1 MTLLEVS
8 DVESGYGDV
17 LVLHGVDLTVTEGEM
32 VSIIGPNGAGKST
45 LLKTVAGLLSTR
57 SGEIRFG
64 GEDIADVP
72 AEEIVYHGI
81 CYVPQTTNVFGNL
94 TVVENLK
101 MGAWAL
107 EDADFEDRVE
117 RVYERFPV
125 LEDRPDQRAETM
137 SGGQQQMLA
146 MGAALMLDPDLLIL
160 DEPSAGLAPQL
171 IDDVFERIADINDS
185 GTAVLMVEQ
194 NARRALREAD
204 RGVVLEMG
212 ENRFEGT
219 GEELL
224 ESEEIAELYLG
235 S

>member
-1 MTLLEVS
+1 MLEVS

-17 LVLHGVDLTVTEGEM
+17 LVIHGVDLAVADGEM
-32 VSIIGPNGAGKST
+32 VSVIGPNGAGKST
-45 LLKTVAGLLSTR
+45 LLKTVAGLLPAR
-57 SGEIRFG
+57 SGTVRFD
-64 GEDIADVP
+64 GEDITGVP
-72 AEEIVYHGI
+72 AEEIIYHGI
-81 CYVPQTTNVFGNL
+81 CYVPQTTNIFGKL
-94 TVVENLK
+94 TVRENLL

-107 EDADFEDRVE
+107 DEAAFEDRVE
-117 RVYERFPV
+117 RVYDRFPV
-125 LEDRPDQRAETM
+125 LEERPNQRAETM

-171 IDDVFERIADINDS
+171 IDGVFEKIGDINDD

-204 RGVVLEMG
+204 RGVVLDMG
-212 ENRFEGT
+212 EDRFEGT

>member
-1 MTLLEVS
+1 VTLLEVEG
-8 DVESGYGDV
+8 VESGYGDV
-17 LVLHGVDLTVTEGEM
+17 LVLHGVDLSVADGEM
-32 VSIIGPNGAGKST
+32 VSVIGPNGAGKST
-45 LLKTVAGLLSTR
+45 LLKTVAGLLDAR
-57 SGEIRFG
+57 SGEIRFE
-64 GEDIADVP
+64 GEDITDVP
-72 AEEIVYHGI
+72 AEEIIYHGI

-94 TVVENLK
+94 TVRENLT

-107 EDADFEDRVE
+107 EEAEFEERVQ

-125 LEDRPDQRAETM
+125 LEDRPDQTAETM

-160 DEPSAGLAPQL
+160 DEPSAGLAPRL
-171 IDDVFERIADINDS
+171 IDDVFEKIADINDA

-204 RGVVLEMG
+204 RGVVLELG
-212 ENRFEGT
+212 EDRFEGT

-224 ESEEIAELYLG
+224 DSEEIAELYLG

>member
-1 MTLLEVS
+1 VSLLEVS
-8 DVESGYGDV
+8 NVESGYGDV
-17 LVLHGVDLTVTEGEM
+17 LVLHGVDLTVADGEM

-45 LLKTVAGLLSTR
+45 LLKTVAGLLEART
-57 SGEIRFG
+57 GTVEFAD
-64 GEDIADVP
+64 EDITDTP
-72 AEEIVYHGI
+72 AEEIIYHGI

-94 TVVENLK
+94 TVIENLK

-107 EDADFEDRVE
+107 EDAEFEDRVQ

-125 LEDRPDQRAETM
+125 LEDRPNQRAETM

-171 IDDVFERIADINDS
+171 IDDVFEKIRDINDS

-212 ENRFEGT
+212 QDRFEGT

-224 ESEEIAELYLG
+224 DSEEIAELYLG

>member
-17 LVLHGVDLTVTEGEM
+17 LVIHGVDLAVADGEM
-32 VSIIGPNGAGKST
+32 VSVIGPNGAGKST
-45 LLKTVAGLLSTR
+45 LLKTVAGLLPAR
-57 SGEIRFG
+57 SGTVRFD
-64 GEDIADVP
+64 GEDITGVP
-72 AEEIVYHGI
+72 AEEIIYHGI
-81 CYVPQTTNVFGNL
+81 CYVPQTTNIFGKL
-94 TVVENLK
+94 TVRENLL

-107 EDADFEDRVE
+107 DEAAFEDRVE
-117 RVYERFPV
+117 RVYDRFPV
-125 LEDRPDQRAETM
+125 LEERPNQRAETM

-171 IDDVFERIADINDS
+171 IDGVFEKIGDINDD

-204 RGVVLEMG
+204 RGVVLDMG
-212 ENRFEGT
+212 EDRFEGT

>member
-1 MTLLEVS
+1 MSLLEVS
-8 DVESGYGDV
+8 NVESGYGDV
-17 LVLHGVDLTVTEGEM
+17 LVLHGVDLTVEDGEM
-32 VSIIGPNGAGKST
+32 VSVIGPNGAGKST
-45 LLKTVAGLLSTR
+45 LLKTVAGLLEART
-57 SGEIRFG
+57 GTVEFA
-64 GEDIADVP
+64 GEDITDTP
-72 AEEIVYHGI
+72 AEEIIYHGI
-81 CYVPQTTNVFGNL
+81 CYVPQTTNIFGNL
-94 TVVENLK
+94 TVIENLK

-107 EDADFEDRVE
+107 EDAAFEDRVE

-125 LEDRPDQRAETM
+125 LEDRPNQRAETM

-160 DEPSAGLAPQL
+160 DEPSAGLAPRL
-171 IDDVFERIADINDS
+171 IDDVFEKIRDINDS

-204 RGVVLEMG
+204 RGVVLELG
-212 ENRFEGT
+212 QDRFEGT

-224 ESEEIAELYLG
+224 DSEEIAELYLG